1 LSEGARISNN
11 RAFEMDESIGLRLS
25 RARFVTATT
34 GALAAASLPR
44 LRSSADPL
52 PVVRVGIN
60 ASDTYAEP
68 FYAEAGGFF
77 KDAGLDVQVVM
88 LSNTA
93 ATASALAGGS
103 LDVGISS
110 LTSIA
115 QGHERGLPFAA
126 FAPAGMFSEKVPT
139 TLLMVAKDS
148 PLKSP
153 RDLEGKTIATIDVR
167 GVTEVSMDQWAAANG
182 ADATSFKYI
191 EMLFGAMAA
200 AVATKRVDAAVIAEP
215 ALTPA
220 FDTCREFGNP
230 YATIAK
236 QWYIAVFF
244 ARPDWIAANADV
256 ARRFAGAI
264 QKTAV
269 WANGH
274 RPQSA
279 AMLSDMTKLPVA
291 VTSSMRRVTYA
302 EKLDVALMQPML
314 DAAAK
319 AGVLKG
325 PVAARDLIAKGFI

>member
-1 LSEGARISNN
+1 MDDSFGAT
-11 RAFEMDESIGLRLS
+11 FS
-25 RARFVTATT
+25 RARFAAAT
-34 GALAAASLPR
+34 LAAFATASLPR
-44 LRSSADPL
+44 VASSADSL

-68 FYAEAGGFF
+68 FYAQAAGFF
-77 KDAGLDVQVVM
+77 KEAGLDVQVVM

-126 FAPAGMFSEKVPT
+126 FAPAGMFSEKEPT

-148 PLKSP
+148 PLKAP
-153 RDLEGKTIATIDVR
+153 RDLDGKTIATIDVR

-182 ADATSFKYI
+182 ADASSFKYI

-220 FDTCREFGNP
+220 FDTCRAFGNP

-244 ARPDWIAANADV
+244 ARPDWIAANLET

-264 QKTAV
+264 AKTTE

-274 RPQSA
+274 HQQSA
-279 AMLSDMTKLPVA
+279 AMLADMTKLPVA
-291 VTSSMRRVTYA
+291 VTSAMRRVTYA
-302 EKLDVALMQPML
+302 QKLDVALMQPML

-325 PVAARDLIAKGFI
+325 PVAARDLIANGFI

>member
-1 LSEGARISNN
+1 
-11 RAFEMDESIGLRLS
+11 MDDASRFSLS
-25 RARFVTATT
+25 RGRFAAA
-34 GALAAASLPR
+34 GAASLVAATSAIAR
-44 LRSSADPL
+44 VSADPL

-68 FYAEAGGFF
+68 FYGTANGFF
-77 KDAGLDVQVVM
+77 KDAGLDVQVLM

-103 LDVGISS
+103 LDVGIGS

-115 QGHERGLPFAA
+115 QGHERGLPFSA
-126 FAPAGMFSEKVPT
+126 FAPAGLFSEKVPT

-200 AVATKRVDAAVIAEP
+200 AVAAKRVDAAVIAEP

-220 FDTCREFGNP
+220 FGTCRQFGNP
-230 YATIAK
+230 YAMIAK
-236 QWYIAVFF
+236 QWYIALFF
-244 ARPDWIAANADV
+244 ARPDWIAANPDI

-274 RPQSA
+274 RAESA
-279 AMLSDMTKLPVA
+279 KMLSDMTKIPVA
-291 VTSSMRRVTYA
+291 VTSSMRRVAYA

-319 AGVLKG
+319 AGVLKNSI
-325 PVAARDLIAKGFI
+325 AARDLIAPGFV

>member
-1 LSEGARISNN
+1 MHDFSLST
-11 RAFEMDESIGLRLS
+11 LS
-25 RARFVTATT
+25 RARFAAGTL
-34 GALAAASLPR
+34 GALAAASSSIGR
-44 LRSSADPL
+44 GSADAL

-68 FYAEAGGFF
+68 FYASANGFF
-77 KDAGLDVQVVM
+77 RDAGLDVQVVM

-115 QGHERGLPFAA
+115 QGHERGLPFTA
-126 FAPAGMFSEKVPT
+126 FAPAGLFSEKAPT

-148 PLKSP
+148 PLKAP

-167 GVTEVSMDQWAAANG
+167 GVTEVSMNQWAAANG
-182 ADATSFKYI
+182 ADASSFKYI

-220 FDTCREFGNP
+220 FETCREFGNP

-236 QWYIAVFF
+236 QWYIALFF
-244 ARPDWIAANADV
+244 ARPDWIAANPDV
-256 ARRFAGAI
+256 ARRFASAI

-274 RPQSA
+274 HAQSA
-279 AMLSDMTKLPVA
+279 TMLSDMTKIPVT
-291 VTSSMRRVTYA
+291 VTSAMRRVTYG
-302 EKLDVALMQPML
+302 EKLDVAFMQPML

-319 AGVLKG
+319 AGVLTSS
-325 PVAARDLIAKGFI
+325 VSARDLIAKGFI